1 MPSKNSINRPKLTV
15 NLHRKVHSL
24 AKKRAQRERAG
35 LLQPARSSLSSKS
48 GHIKSV
54 PLDLYFQDKEGKVN
68 SGPLTTKTL
77 SKKRAKKIERNLK
90 YAEQRKLLT
99 DIQAKLEQE
108 DGMDLDVHSADN
120 TKIVKDEKKSALTR
134 MKDAL
139 WSIIDDTSS
148 QGLIL
153 ENGQGTTLGG
163 PFFP

>member
-1 MPSKNSINRPKLTV
+1 MTV
-15 NLHRKVHSL
+15 NVHRKVHSL
-24 AKKRAQRERAG
+24 AKKRDQRERAG
-35 LLQPARSSLSSKS
+35 LLKPARSSDSSKS

-54 PLDLYFQDKEGKVN
+54 PLDLYFEGKEGKVN
-68 SGPLTTKTL
+68 SSPLTTKTI

-90 YAEQRKLLT
+90 YAEQRRLLA
-99 DIQAKLEQE
+99 DIQAKVENE
-108 DGMDLDVHSADN
+108 DGMELDVQSAVN
-120 TKIVKDEKKSALTR
+120 TEKDGKKGPLTK

-139 WSIIDDTSS
+139 WSIINDTSS